1 MTPATNLDLYLQI
14 LNSRSNTHKF
24 GVVHGTKY
32 SKVVELNSE
41 GNPSSAHAFVNSDG
55 EVFKV
60 SNWKTPAKG
69 VRYNL
74 NTDMDD
80 LEKMAGVYTGYLYW
94 RS

>member
-32 SKVVELNSE
+32 SKIVELNSE
-41 GNPSSAHAFVNSDG
+41 GNPASAHAFVNSEG

-60 SNWKTPAKG
+60 ANWKTPAKG

-74 NTDMDD
+74 NTDIELLNKVAD
-80 LEKMAGVYTGYLYW
+80 VHTSYLY
-94 RS
+94 R